1 MAVAETIAAPIQEM
15 SAIPGPD
22 PLPIVGS
29 LFHSVHYLRD
39 VVGVMDDYFAKYGR
53 IVGLVRGSELA
64 PDNRYN
70 RWIIT
75 YGADLNR
82 IGFNHPSVY
91 YKGALQ
97 NVFIN
102 DGRKVGTRE
111 APLSRWGTG
120 LFAVNED
127 EHKQHRRLLMPAFHK
142 KRIETYVDDMVK
154 LTHDMLDTWK
164 IGETRDVS
172 ADMMLLTMRVATK
185 TLFGEDVGAKS
196 QRLGDLLQETLQ
208 LVVSPKT
215 IALPF
220 DFRGT
225 PYHRLLNITNE
236 MEDYLREI
244 IAHKQA
250 TNSDDGTV
258 LSMLLQS
265 RYEDNNT
272 GLSEDEIIG
281 HTGVIFAAGHETSS
295 NTLTWTLLL
304 ISQFPEITR
313 KLVTEINTV
322 LAGRVPTVADLDK
335 LTYLD
340 WVIKESMRVL
350 PTVVIN
356 ERILAQDT
364 ELGGYRIKA
373 GMHIHF
379 SLYHLHKMAELY
391 PEPYDFKPERWQTIN
406 PSPYEYSPF
415 SAGHRMCIGAPFAMM
430 EIKIVLAML
439 LQRYRLQ
446 AIPGTKVDRQ
456 GVITISPKDGLP
468 LIVQPANG
476 KYEIGVGGLK
486 GQIREMVN
494 LP

>member
-1 MAVAETIAAPIQEM
+1 MAVAETVAAPVQEM
-15 SAIPGPD
+15 SAIPGPT

-29 LFHSVHYLRD
+29 LWSAAHYIRD
-39 VVGVMDDYFAKYGR
+39 VIGVMDDYFAQYGQ
-53 IVGLVRGSELA
+53 IVGLVRGSELN
-64 PDNRYN
+64 PDSQYN
-70 RWIIT
+70 RWIIA
-75 YGADLNR
+75 YGSELNR

-97 NVFIN
+97 NAVIP
-102 DGRKVGTRE
+102 DTSKVSKRQ
-111 APLSRWGTG
+111 AALARWGTG

-154 LTHDMLDTWK
+154 LTHDMLNTWK

-185 TLFGEDVGAKS
+185 TLFGEDIGAKS

-208 LVVSPKT
+208 LVVSPNT
-215 IALPF
+215 VVFPYDLP
-220 DFRGT
+220 GV
-225 PYHRLLNITNE
+225 PYNRLLNITNE
-236 MEDYLREI
+236 MEGYLREV

-250 TNSDDGTV
+250 TDSDDGTV

-265 RYEDNNT
+265 RYEDTNT
-272 GLSEDEIIG
+272 GLDEDEIIG

-295 NTLTWTLLL
+295 NALIWTLLL
-304 ISQFPEITR
+304 LSQFPEITR

-379 SLYHLHKMAELY
+379 SLYHVHKMAELY
-391 PEPYDFKPERWQTIN
+391 PEPHDFKPERWQTIN

-415 SAGHRMCIGAPFAMM
+415 SAGHRMCIGASFAMM

-468 LIVQPANG
+468 LIVQPADG
-476 KYEIGVGGLK
+476 KYKIGVGGLK
-486 GQIREMVN
+486 GQVREMVN